1 MTFRRILLALYS
13 LVFIAACGGL
23 IGLIWNENEKLDLDI
38 NNDFNLQAF
47 ITATDSAQTLA
58 TAVLGVLIVFGLWT
72 LLMALLPSGSRGSSG
87 MLRLKQSDGGT
98 VEMSAQA
105 LERLV
110 REEIESLAEVR
121 QAVPRVR
128 VSGGAVE
135 TDALVVIDS
144 AASVAHVT
152 TVVNDAINRAFKE
165 QVGVTNVKRPSIR
178 ISYDPVK
185 GQPMGEGESVRRM
198 DPQRPISPPRA
209 TDPSDPVS
217 WPEPPPDVRR
227 AEAAPSDR
235 PPRDME
241 DTRPPDV
248 RRAEGAPPDR
258 PPRDME
264 DAAPPDVDPASRAKP
279 NHEQERE

>member
-1 MTFRRILLALYS
+1 MTLRRILLALYS

-23 IGLIWNENEKLDLDI
+23 IGLIWNENEKIDLDI
-38 NNDFNLQAF
+38 NDDFNLQAF

-58 TAVLGVLIVFGLWT
+58 TAVLGGLIVFGLWT
-72 LLMALLPSGSRGSSG
+72 LLMALLPTGGRGSSG

-110 REEIESLAEVR
+110 REEIESLPEVR
-121 QAVPRVR
+121 QAAPRVR

-144 AASVAHVT
+144 AASVSHVT

-178 ISYDPVK
+178 ISYDPIK
-185 GQPMGEGESVRRM
+185 GQPMGEGDSVRRM

-209 TDPSDPVS
+209 VDPSEPVS

-227 AEAAPSDR
+227 AEAAASDR

-241 DTRPPDV
+241 ESPSPDV
-248 RRAEGAPPDR
+248 GRDEAPRADR
-258 PPRDME
+258 PPRDMDE
-264 DAAPPDVDPASRAKP
+264 APSGEVEPGFRAKP